1 MKLVILCVTLCVFVT
16 NTFGTSRKPLNSFI
30 RHHERLSYDT
40 VDVHA
45 RTRRAIELSPH
56 ADVAIKFEA
65 HNKNFSMHLRRNHFI
80 FAKEFK
86 IVDGFGKNVPYD
98 YSRFVHGN
106 VEGHHRSYVMGKI
119 DNGRFEGSIHLHDDQ
134 YHVEPAEKYFKD
146 DTTAKYHSV
155 IYSHHDVEHNARYG
169 KAEVPDR
176 PTTLKGSSLYKK
188 MEEEKK
194 TLEKEEE
201 ELKKKGKHRYR
212 RGTKNRHKNTCNLKL
227 VADHLFM
234 KKFVRRETAIDQMV
248 MHYQAVEYIFRNQT
262 FNTTGEYDSFFSPE
276 GVGFRIK
283 EVHVWKEDTV
293 PKPFAPNHISVYR
306 LLELF
311 SRMNHSSACLAY
323 LFTDRTFDD
332 GIMGLAYL
340 AYRYGQPGG
349 ICDPYAK
356 YGEVWK
362 TYNTG
367 VITFQLYNRE
377 APPLI
382 TEITFA
388 HELGHS
394 FGAQVTRPYFR

>member
-1 MKLVILCVTLCVFVT
+1 MKLVILYVTLCVFVT

-30 RHHERLSYDT
+30 RHHERLSYD
-40 VDVHA
+40 VSDVHA

-86 IVDGFGKNVPYD
+86 IVDGFGENVPYD

-119 DNGRFEGSIHLHDDQ
+119 DDGRFEGSIHLHGDQ
-134 YHVEPAEKYFKD
+134 YHVEPAERYFKD

-155 IYSHHDVEHNARYG
+155 IYSHHDVEHNARFG

-194 TLEKEEE
+194 ILEKEEE
-201 ELKKKGKHRYR
+201 ELKQKGKHRYR

-283 EVHVWKEDTV
+283 EVHVWKEDSV
-293 PKPFAPNHISVYR
+293 PKELAPNHISVYR

-367 VITFQLYNRE
+367 VLTFQLYNRE
-377 APPLI
+377 APPLV

-394 FGAQVTRPYFR
+394 FGAQV